1 MCSSSALSAK
11 TFSVTEEKNPI
22 EQALDVFVYA
32 PIGFA
37 LSARKFLPQLADEG
51 RQRLQQQTM
60 LAKML
65 GQMAVNQGKVEL
77 EKRLQAYVEGG
88 RPPSPPKPSPAPAPA
103 SSAEAPASTVEAE
116 SEELPLPTHDQG
128 GNGQFDDDH
137 LAIPG
142 YDALS
147 ASQVVQR
154 LEGLSGNELDAVRAY
169 EEATRG
175 RKTILA
181 KIDQLQM
188 G

>member
-1 MCSSSALSAK
+1 MCSSFAQWAK
-11 TFSVTEEKNPI
+11 PVAVTEEKNPI

-37 LSARKFLPQLADEG
+37 LSARKWLPQLAEEG
-51 RQRLQQQTM
+51 RQRLQAQSM
-60 LAKML
+60 MAKMI
-65 GQMAVNQGKVEL
+65 GQMAVNQGKIEV

-88 RPPSPPKPSPAPAPA
+88 QPKPAPSASPPPPPA
-103 SSAEAPASTVEAE
+103 EAE
-116 SEELPLPTHDQG
+116 SDELPLPPHEQ
-128 GNGQFDDDH
+128 GNGHFDDDH

-154 LEGLSGNELDAVRAY
+154 LEGLNGTELDAVRAY

-181 KIDQLQM
+181 KIDQLQT

>member
-1 MCSSSALSAK
+1 MTA
-11 TFSVTEEKNPI
+11 EEKNPI

-37 LSARKFLPQLADEG
+37 LSARKWLPQLAEEG

-60 LAKML
+60 VAKML
-65 GQMAVNQGKVEL
+65 GQMAVNQGKVEV

-88 RPPSPPKPSPAPAPA
+88 QPKPANQAPAPPA
-103 SSAEAPASTVEAE
+103 ATAAPTEPAEAAEVEPE
-116 SEELPLPTHDQG
+116 SDELPLTTHEQG
-128 GNGQFDDDH
+128 GNGQFDDGH

-154 LEGLSGNELDAVRAY
+154 LEGLDGTELDAVRAY
-169 EEATRG
+169 EESTRG

-181 KIDQLQM
+181 KIDQLQT

>member
-1 MCSSSALSAK
+1 MCSSFAQSAK
-11 TFSVTEEKNPI
+11 PVAVTEEKNPI

-37 LSARKFLPQLADEG
+37 LSARKWLPQLAEEG
-51 RQRLQQQTM
+51 RQRLQQQQM
-60 LAKML
+60 MAKMI
-65 GQMAVNQGKVEL
+65 GQMAVNQGKIEV

-88 RPPSPPKPSPAPAPA
+88 QPKPASQAPAPA
-103 SSAEAPASTVEAE
+103 QSQSTDEAE
-116 SEELPLPTHDQG
+116 SDELPLPPHEQ
-128 GNGQFDDDH
+128 GNGHFDDDH

-154 LEGLSGNELDAVRAY
+154 LEGLNGTELDAVRSY

-181 KIDQLQM
+181 KIDQLQT

>member
-1 MCSSSALSAK
+1 M
-11 TFSVTEEKNPI
+11 TEEKNPI

-37 LSARKFLPQLADEG
+37 LSARKFLPQLAEEG

-60 LAKML
+60 VAKML
-65 GQMAVNQGKVEL
+65 GQLAVNQGKIEL

-88 RPPSPPKPSPAPAPA
+88 RPPAAPPTSNPAPPPPPPTAD
-103 SSAEAPASTVEAE
+103 AE
-116 SEELPLPTHDQG
+116 SDELPLPTHDQG
-128 GNGQFDDDH
+128 GNGQMDMDDDH

-154 LEGLSGNELDAVRAY
+154 LEGLSGNELDAVRVY